1 MIVGKNGKL
10 YLETSEIYAM
20 EIPDDLYEL
29 YKSGKLN
36 IIGVFDELDG
46 EIWNYNQEAHI
57 DKVYIEE

>member
-1 MIVGKNGKL
+1 MAKL

-36 IIGVFDELDG
+36 TVGVFYELDG
-46 EIWNYNQEAHI
+46 EIWDYNQEASI

>member
-1 MIVGKNGKL
+1 MAKL

-36 IIGVFDELDG
+36 TIGVFDKLDG
-46 EIWNYNQEAHI
+46 EIWDYNQEASI

>member
-1 MIVGKNGKL
+1 MAKL

-36 IIGVFDELDG
+36 TVGVFDKLDG
-46 EIWNYNQEAHI
+46 EIWDYNQEASI

>member
-1 MIVGKNGKL
+1 MAKL

-36 IIGVFDELDG
+36 TVEVFDELDG
-46 EIWNYNQEAHI
+46 EIWDYNKGASI

>member
-1 MIVGKNGKL
+1 MAKL

-36 IIGVFDELDG
+36 TVGVFDELDE
-46 EIWNYNQEAHI
+46 EIWDYNQEASI

>member
-1 MIVGKNGKL
+1 MAKL

-20 EIPDDLYEL
+20 EIPDDSYEL

-36 IIGVFDELDG
+36 TVGVFDGLDG
-46 EIWNYNQEAHI
+46 EIWDYNQEASI